1 MEYQETALEVTAL
14 TAEQL
19 LSGDRGEIARRMR
32 LVIELEGP
40 ILDDLL
46 EKRVLHSYGLVKR
59 GSRIA
64 PLLSEVRASLGAV
77 TTTQRSCDGNEHTV
91 YWQESWKGRDI
102 EGTYTSF
109 RAPSPRDISEYPV
122 IEVANVMAQVGLQQS
137 RKALW
142 LETLRL
148 LGFTKQGTQIRATF
162 KLAYAWAKAHRA

>member
-1 MEYQETALEVTAL
+1 M
-14 TAEQL
+14 
-19 LSGDRGEIARRMR
+19 
-32 LVIELEGP
+32 
-40 ILDDLL
+40 
-46 EKRVLHSYGLVKR
+46 KR

-77 TTTQRSCDGNEHTV
+77 TTTQRSCDGHEHTV

-102 EGTYTSF
+102 EGTYTGF

-122 IEVANVMAQVGLQQS
+122 IEVANVMAQAGLQQS

-162 KLAYAWAKAHRA
+162 KLAYAWAKAHRASPPLRRPDQRTTRWTGIARRYPEAARQSSCRHIPGSC